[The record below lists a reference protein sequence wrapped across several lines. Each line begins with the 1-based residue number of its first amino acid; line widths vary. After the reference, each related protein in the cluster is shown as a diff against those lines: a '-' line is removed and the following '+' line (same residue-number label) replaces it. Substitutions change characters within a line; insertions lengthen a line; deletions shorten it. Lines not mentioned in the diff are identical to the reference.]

1 MNVERLREEIE
12 FGLSNLDRI
21 YSHILTFKDAD
32 VDRQILQS
40 ALSYECIGYF
50 NAIEHIIIRF
60 LKNMGKPVPTGPAS
74 HRDALHLFKNVLK
87 EQGIDS
93 AEDVMRFIE
102 EMMAFRH
109 VATKIYGFLLDWN
122 KLKAIVEEVGTM
134 HPLTKELFTRLL
146 VTLS

>member
-12 FGLSNLDRI
+12 FGLSNLDEIHSRI
-21 YSHILTFKDAD
+21 QTFKDAD
-32 VDRQILQS
+32 VERQILQS

-50 NAIEHIIIRF
+50 NAIEHLIIRF
-60 LKNMGKPVPTGPAS
+60 LKNMGKPVPTGPSS
-74 HRDALHLFKNVLK
+74 HRDTLRLFRNILE
-87 EQGIDS
+87 EQGVDF

-122 KLKAIVEEVGTM
+122 KLKVIVEEAETM
-134 HPLTKELFTRLL
+134 HPLAKELFARLL
-146 VTLS
+146 ATFS